1 MRSAPGFDRK
11 MLLLATQ
18 ISHQMESKG
27 VLLSVLEALLET
39 LVAGS
44 EAACNETVVEAM
56 TLIRC
61 IIRLV
66 LKLMSDPTANQRTL
80 IDITIKHFR
89 TANALTKSACEQ
101 RAFPLINKDVS
112 WLWRTAYNCAVQG
125 CSEWQHC
132 EEQISE
138 LFAITKDLLEACCEA
153 SPVDLDGEAY
163 EHLINASFSAVSG
176 HTFLAREALGNGIVN
191 EDQLRGV
198 TAEIKCCK
206 KGIIAILDQHKV
218 QDEAII
224 TQVQHFIHI
233 LRVFEAEFLARLKQ
247 WDELGTIVGE
257 AVTSGPLAVATYEAI
272 ADILWAD
279 KDCPI
284 NVLYG
289 SLEAILRASLDHG
302 SLSVERFSRWL
313 RAICTIILTR
323 NTAADRLKAIGYVE
337 QAAAVIGSSI
347 DSEEP
352 YPTDERHWLLGTAYN
367 TGVEC
372 LHASSLDEAR
382 RWFEVATV
390 ICKFVPGGEDRAT
403 KISET
408 YAHLLSRYGKNT
420 IQMPPHSR

>member
-1 MRSAPGFDRK
+1 
-11 MLLLATQ
+11 
-18 ISHQMESKG
+18 
-27 VLLSVLEALLET
+27 
-39 LVAGS
+39 
-44 EAACNETVVEAM
+44 
-56 TLIRC
+56 
-61 IIRLV
+61 
-66 LKLMSDPTANQRTL
+66 
-80 IDITIKHFR
+80 
-89 TANALTKSACEQ
+89 
-101 RAFPLINKDVS
+101 
-112 WLWRTAYNCAVQG
+112 
-125 CSEWQHC
+125 
-132 EEQISE
+132 
-138 LFAITKDLLEACCEA
+138 
-153 SPVDLDGEAY
+153 
-163 EHLINASFSAVSG
+163 
-176 HTFLAREALGNGIVN
+176 VN